1 MNPPQA
7 VLVTECSGFALPLIG
22 IQVRI
27 QLVGGERVHLQ
38 RRGFQMNRVSI
49 GLAIPQAH
57 ARKHP
62 MPPLAHRLQ
71 HPPRVGTIDWLA
83 KNLPV
88 AVRHRIGS
96 QHNASLV
103 AVRNRSGLR
112 DAGRLNKIGGGQ
124 TTIDFRLHRIVGRIN
139 GKRES
144 MLSEQLM
151 TAGRLAGEDHRGFR
165 VGHCWLVMAGVCV
178 TVFGMTPKL
187 TILYEDNH
195 LLVVDKPAPLP
206 TMGASEGEDSLVNMA
221 KDYLRVKYNKPG
233 NVFLGVVSR
242 LDSFV
247 TGVVV
252 LARTSKAASRLSE
265 QFRSRSVEK
274 TYWAIVADPLPGLAA
289 TLEHQVYKN
298 ESRHRMQA
306 ADMTI
311 AAPADA
317 KMARLS
323 YRTLGTNGERTL
335 IEVKLDTGRKHQ
347 IRVQLEAIG
356 CPIVGD
362 RKYGSEV
369 TFKQG
374 VALHS
379 QQLAIDHPTSK
390 ERMTFQAP
398 PPKWWRISRFSSSQ

>member
-1 MNPPQA
+1 M
-7 VLVTECSGFALPLIG
+7 
-22 IQVRI
+22 
-27 QLVGGERVHLQ
+27 
-38 RRGFQMNRVSI
+38 
-49 GLAIPQAH
+49 
-57 ARKHP
+57 
-62 MPPLAHRLQ
+62 
-71 HPPRVGTIDWLA
+71 
-83 KNLPV
+83 
-88 AVRHRIGS
+88 
-96 QHNASLV
+96 
-103 AVRNRSGLR
+103 
-112 DAGRLNKIGGGQ
+112 
-124 TTIDFRLHRIVGRIN
+124 
-139 GKRES
+139 
-144 MLSEQLM
+144 
-151 TAGRLAGEDHRGFR
+151 
-165 VGHCWLVMAGVCV
+165 
-178 TVFGMTPKL
+178 
-187 TILYEDNH
+187 
-195 LLVVDKPAPLP
+195 
-206 TMGASEGEDSLVNMA
+206 
-221 KDYLRVKYNKPG
+221 
-233 NVFLGVVSR
+233 FLGVVSR

-335 IEVKLDTGRKHQ
+335 IEVKLETGRKHQ